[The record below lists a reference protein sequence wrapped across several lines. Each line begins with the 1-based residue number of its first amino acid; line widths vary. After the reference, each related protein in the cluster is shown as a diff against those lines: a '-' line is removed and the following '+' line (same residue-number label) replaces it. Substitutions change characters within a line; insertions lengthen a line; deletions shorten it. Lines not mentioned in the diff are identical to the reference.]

1 MKKRR
6 GLLPKILPVLAIC
19 CLTSYFAGAQVVAM
33 TLAKEVTAELDLTAQ
48 VASAADVSD
57 PFFANDSQK
66 VWMDKATVDI
76 FSLSYDE
83 SGDVTVRSADND
95 KVVAPGTNGSYYF
108 RINNTTTKNMDCSVT
123 VKAWYSDDEYKIPV
137 KAKWMGMDRTYFVGS
152 ENEYA
157 DVLDLD
163 GVTDRLTL
171 GGKRYFSYELLWEWP
186 FEGDDDFDTML
197 GNTSVDKDVSLTIEI
212 ITYATYDDTPDTS
225 MVDDESSAISDVS
238 EMGDD
243 VSDPGETSDTPTNPT
258 HGNNEHGKPI
268 MGDSVKLTLWMTAA
282 VVSFMTLIILL
293 ILPRR
298 RDDDDEDED
307 EVEPA

>member
-6 GLLPKILPVLAIC
+6 GLLARILPVLAIC
-19 CLTSYFAGAQVVAM
+19 CFSSYFAVAQAVTM

-48 VASAADVSD
+48 VAAAADVSD

-66 VWMDKATVDI
+66 VWTDKATVDI

-83 SGDVTVRSADND
+83 TGSVTVRSADDD
-95 KVVAPGTNGSYYF
+95 KVVAPGTSGNFYF
-108 RINNTTTKNMDCSVT
+108 RINNTTTKDMDCSVT
-123 VKAWYSDDEYKIPV
+123 VKAWYSNDEYKIPV
-137 KAKWMGMDRTYFVGS
+137 KAKWVGMDHTYFVGS
-152 ENEYA
+152 ENAYA

-171 GGKRYFSYELLWEWP
+171 GGKCYFSYDLMWEWP

-197 GNTSVDKDVSLTIEI
+197 GNAAVDKDVSLTIEI

-225 MVDDESSAISDVS
+225 MVDDDTSKISDVS
-238 EMGDD
+238 GTGDD
-243 VSDPGETSDTPTNPT
+243 VSDTPTNPT
-258 HGNNEHGKPI
+258 HNHQEHGKPI
-268 MGDSVKLTLWMTAA
+268 MGDSMKLTLWMTVT
-282 VVSFMTLIILL
+282 VVSLMTLIFLL

-298 RDDDDEDED
+298 RDDDDEDEA
-307 EVEPA
+307 ENA